1 MPLPRFVE
9 FDAASDANK
18 WIGMPTAVYRVDVE
32 GMLALREEN
41 ADEFA
46 AARDDVLRWLY
57 HYQGEHD
64 AWVATPER
72 FAFAAS
78 GSSSS
83 GSSSGSDIGN
93 RLMPIKYVM
102 MDQETSTRCMLTCTD
117 GAPYREQRHVS
128 PCGEWTAF
136 ANEEFYYQ
144 QKEERISE
152 NAVHRVLL
160 MMMTEATVG
169 MPGPVV
175 FSC

>member
-1 MPLPRFVE
+1 MPPRFVE
-9 FDAASDANK
+9 FDAASDASK

-32 GMLALREEN
+32 GMLALEESN

-46 AARDDVLRWLY
+46 AARDDVLRWLANY
-57 HYQGEHD
+57 EGEHD
-64 AWVATPER
+64 AWVATPDR
-72 FAFAAS
+72 FAFAAGGGS
-78 GSSSS
+78 G
-83 GSSSGSDIGN
+83 GSDIGN
-93 RLMPIKYVM
+93 RLMPIKYIM

-152 NAVHRVLL
+152 NPLHRVL
-160 MMMTEATVG
+160 MTATVG
-169 MPGPVV
+169 MLGPVV
-175 FSC
+175 FSCY